1 MSSCGEGLFTCSS
14 GECLPL
20 RRRCDGRQDCRDAS
34 DEVCGCKDYCTGP
47 AEHRCVDN
55 TCVTARGGG
64 GADPRCDGARDCPDG
79 SDEFSCP
86 AAACAAEEWR
96 CVAAGLCIPASA
108 RCDGS
113 LQCPDLS
120 DEVGC
125 CEAGDRFRCAS
136 GQCVAGWA
144 RCDGHTHCGD
154 GSDEAECKRV
164 MGNMSSGRLSSQWR
178 DVQDVGG
185 VSPC

>member
-1 MSSCGEGLFTCSS
+1 MSSCGEGMFTCSS
-14 GECLPL
+14 GECLPG

-34 DEVCGCKDYCTGP
+34 DEVCGCADYCTGP
-47 AEHRCVDN
+47 GEHRCVDN
-55 TCVTARGGG
+55 TCVTARGG

-96 CVAAGLCIPASA
+96 CVAAGLCVPAWA

-125 CEAGDRFRCAS
+125 CEAGDSFRCAS

-154 GSDEAECKRV
+154 GSDEAECKLV
-164 MGNMSSGRLSSQWR
+164 SSGRLS
-178 DVQDVGG
+178 
-185 VSPC
+185 